1 MGYRGRGVGG
11 EQVNPYEK
19 KTMEPLKPGKARDD
33 GSIPSR

>member
-19 KTMEPLKPGKARDD
+19 KNNGAAETRKGQ
-33 GSIPSR
+33 G